1 MRGEL
6 FINGKDAYTT
16 WGVSMGDNFLDT
28 LEAPLSVK
36 DYISNESRTE
46 DGKRVITDKSMIK
59 IAARDVTL
67 QFHICGKSQSEYLQN
82 KKAFQQE
89 LYSGVVDINIP
100 ARGSEVYHL
109 LYLGKQVSYSQSFSE
124 GKLSAKFEEPNP
136 TNRE

>member
-1 MRGEL
+1 MKREL
-6 FINGKDAYTT
+6 YINGKDAYTT

-28 LEAPLSVK
+28 LEAPLTVK

-67 QFHICGKSQSEYLQN
+67 QFHICGKNQREYLQN
-82 KKAFQQE
+82 KKDFQQE
-89 LYSGVVDINIP
+89 LYGGVIDINIP
-100 ARGSEVYHL
+100 ARGPELYHL
-109 LYLGKQVSYSQSFSE
+109 LYLGKQVSYSQSYSE